1 MICSQSIDR
10 YENLGLVGRGAFNK
24 IYKARN
30 RESGEVV
37 ALKSMQLAALEQAG
51 QVQGDE
57 GIPLE
62 MMREMSILLSMR
74 HPNIVTV
81 HEVVMDPTQMFLVME
96 LVAFDL
102 GLLIEH
108 MKQPFSEAQVSNVR
122 NTIVLSSWR
131 VGIIL
136 PQACHAGCH
145 ALSNRAS
152 LVGVA

>member
-1 MICSQSIDR
+1 MHSRIVFQVQILICALMLVLQSIDR

-30 RESGEVV
+30 RGTGDVV
-37 ALKSMQLAALEQAG
+37 ALKAMQLAALEQSG
-51 QVQGDE
+51 QVQSDE

-81 HEVVMDPTQMFLVME
+81 HEVVMDSSQMFLVME
-96 LVAFDL
+96 LVDFDL

-108 MKQPFSEAQVSNVR
+108 MKKPFSEGQVSHCSR
-122 NTIVLSSWR
+122 QCRL
-131 VGIIL
+131 
-136 PQACHAGCH
+136 H
-145 ALSNRAS
+145 S
-152 LVGVA
+152 LAA